1 MGGGAAVNQEIYEM
15 LIEKL
20 AELRRQIDG
29 NEKAK
34 NCVSGIESF
43 ILGARL
49 GTAAMEKGGEL

>member
-1 MGGGAAVNQEIYEM
+1 MSQEIYEM
-15 LIEKL
+15 LIDEL
-20 AELRRQIDG
+20 AELRMQIDG

-49 GTAAMEKGGEL
+49 GTAVMEKGGVL